1 MLKGYSSYS
10 SGRPVNWIQ
19 GTVVAGDRPAVPG
32 LGANDLSA
40 FISLGG
46 FVDAA
51 EEAVVQG
58 IMDAAVEIVAGYTG
72 YEPVERQ
79 IKVKYDVHPGQFRYF
94 DGIRPVG
101 GERAPW
107 IKLPRWPVISVDE
120 VTATEVQNSVTLTPD
135 DYTIDL
141 DSNPARVSLISF
153 TAGQISIDLTVGP
166 IGAIAPRFKQAV
178 FAVAAYMYEHRGCG
192 YTSVISASGAAAI
205 CRPLRVAIGAV

>member
-32 LGANDLSA
+32 LGADDLSA

-58 IMDAAVEIVAGYTG
+58 IMDAAIEIVAGYTG

-79 IKVKYDVHPGQFRYF
+79 IEVKYDVHPEQIRYF
-94 DGIRPVG
+94 GGLRPVG

-107 IKLPRWPVISVDE
+107 IKIPRRPVLSVDA
-120 VTATEVQNSVTLTPD
+120 VTVTEIQDPLVLTTD
-135 DYTIDL
+135 DYTTDL
-141 DSNPARVSLISF
+141 ESNPARVSLLSF
-153 TAGQISIDLTVGP
+153 SAGQISIDLTVGP
-166 IGAIAPRFKQAV
+166 NGAIAPRFKQAA
-178 FAVAAYMYEHRGCG
+178 FAVAAYMYQHRGCG
-192 YTSVISASGAAAI
+192 YTSVLSASGAVAI